1 MIDDLKTR
9 FCIKPLRRTVT
20 ALCAGVLIGMSSGAV
35 YAQDRVGDFAL
46 LDHEGIYH
54 NMSWYDNNKAIALF
68 VQVNGD
74 AASEASLAELSALRS
89 AYESQGIVFMM
100 INPLGES
107 RDSVNSVASQFNGV
121 PVLID
126 DTQLISEALGIQ
138 KSGEVLLFNPSS
150 FRVMYR
156 GAADN
161 QFRSALDAAVSGT
174 LTQAIEL
181 SVAGTDIAYPVRD
194 HNMAAGVSYSR
205 DVAPVLV
212 KHCADCHREGG
223 IAPFALNS
231 HAMAQGWS
239 PMIREVL
246 MTKRMPP
253 AQIDPH
259 IGEFSNSYNVPFEDQ
274 QKLLHW
280 IAMGSP
286 MDGAA
291 DPLAMIEW
299 PETEWAFG
307 EPDLIIPIPPQEIP
321 ATGVLDYI
329 NVVVPIPGLTED
341 RWLKASQYIPS
352 DRTVLHHTLNAL
364 IEPGQRPRPGLIGSF
379 THPDQPYITPYI
391 PGAEPYI
398 EDEDTGGLLKAGTT
412 LALNMHYTTT
422 GRATVDEGRIGLW
435 FYPEDQVPSQRK
447 LGECACIFPNAWTN
461 IPPNDPN
468 FEQVKSVTV
477 GYDAYLTGFHPHMHF
492 RGKSMVFDIHYP
504 DGRVERALNIARYN
518 YDWQVEYKLVEP
530 KFVPA
535 GTQIVVTGVFDNSS
549 QNPANPDPERSVPWG
564 EQSWDEMFF
573 GQVYWKAADPAVLD
587 QLRERMGGGRVATN

>member
-1 MIDDLKTR
+1 MIDDLKTC
-9 FCIKPLRRTVT
+9 FGGQPLCRTVT
-20 ALCAGVLIGMSSGAV
+20 ALCAGVFIALSSGAV
-35 YAQDRVGDFAL
+35 FAQGRVGDFAL

-54 NMSWYDNNKAIALF
+54 SMSWYDNNKAIALF
-68 VQVNGD
+68 VQVNDD
-74 AASEASLAELSALRS
+74 AASLLSLTQLSTLRAS
-89 AYESQGIVFMM
+89 YESRGIVFMM
-100 INPLGES
+100 INPMGQH
-107 RDSVNSVASQFNGV
+107 RDSVRAVANQFDGV

-126 DTQLISEALGIQ
+126 DAQLISEALGIQ
-138 KSGEVLLFNPSS
+138 NSGEVLLFNPSS

-156 GAADN
+156 GAADDK
-161 QFRSALDAAVSGT
+161 FRSALEAAVDGT
-174 LTQAIEL
+174 LTQA
-181 SVAGTDIAYPVRD
+181 VVTDATGQVILYPARD

-212 KHCADCHREGG
+212 RHCAGCHREGG

-280 IAMGSP
+280 IAQGSP
-286 MDGAA
+286 KDGDA
-291 DPLAMIEW
+291 DPLTLIEW

-329 NVVVPIPGLTED
+329 NVVVPIPGLAED
-341 RWLKASQYIPS
+341 RWLRASQYIPG

-379 THPDQPYITPYI
+379 SHPDQPYITPYI

-422 GRATVDEGRIGLW
+422 GRATVDEGKIGLW
-435 FYPEDQVPSQRK
+435 FYPKDQVPSQRK
-447 LGECACIFPNAWTN
+447 LGECACIFTNEWTN

-468 FEQVKSVTV
+468 FAQVKSITV

-492 RGKSMVFDIHYP
+492 RGKSMVFDAHYP
-504 DGRVERALNIARYN
+504 DGRTERLLNIARYN

-587 QLRERMGGGRVATN
+587 QLRARMGAGRVATN